1 MPDDDDL
8 YQLRQNALGLPDVIS
23 PETKMNINEPLLFLL
38 LDMLNPFIDNLISH
52 ALKYYCI
59 SISSN
64 ENKIFTAKILA
75 FRKSLMMWGKED
87 VYREG
92 YPYLLVALT
101 DTFIIFFANAIGI
114 KKFSFPNDDT
124 LFKTA
129 FEKEWQR
136 IAVHANYMYDF
147 EVMPMFSSE
156 DIFRYLRL
164 PFTNKILRNLSKQKS
179 YQEVMNYVVSI
190 ATFKPMPDGRIR
202 TYYRQELCKLFVP
215 LITSRI
221 KKITKKKQ
229 FLLNTETLREELEKE
244 LAKIA
249 NGFEFFYAT
258 RNNLQNKHQTALN
271 SLNFPLRGELVE
283 LGTLSSNNQYP
294 FTAYITKK
302 FEEKIRTYF
311 SDDFKGELTISLD
324 KPIENGFEEYGS
336 MADLISN
343 ESQNNINYIP
353 DYDAKDASD
362 NILGWKIKTFAGIVE
377 KSVDT
382 LRRWEKRGL
391 IKPKRYEIYS
401 PIQHKKIYYRAYT
414 KDHVKQAKN
423 INNIMDKKK
432 RHQT

>member
-1 MPDDDDL
+1 MNKEKTKIKLPSWL
-8 YQLRQNALGLPDVIS
+8 NLVLVIAQIVLTVVLVTISIVALTTLGESSNMFIKWLQMNPVWFFVLIVLPLI
-23 PETKMNINEPLLFLL
+23 ILFLFNVFL
-38 LDMLNPFIDNLISH
+38 LV
-52 ALKYYCI
+52 
-59 SISSN
+59 
-64 ENKIFTAKILA
+64 
-75 FRKSLMMWGKED
+75 KSLM
-87 VYREG
+87 
-92 YPYLLVALT
+92 T
-101 DTFIIFFANAIGI
+101 
-114 KKFSFPNDDT
+114 
-124 LFKTA
+124 
-129 FEKEWQR
+129 EKEG
-136 IAVHANYMYDF
+136 AVAA
-147 EVMPMFSSE
+147 
-156 DIFRYLRL
+156 
-164 PFTNKILRNLSKQKS
+164 LSH
-179 YQEVMNYVVSI
+179 EELLEE
-190 ATFKPMPDGRIR
+190 AR
-202 TYYRQELCKLFVP
+202 RQA
-215 LITSRI
+215 
-221 KKITKKKQ
+221 
-229 FLLNTETLREELEKE
+229 REELEKE